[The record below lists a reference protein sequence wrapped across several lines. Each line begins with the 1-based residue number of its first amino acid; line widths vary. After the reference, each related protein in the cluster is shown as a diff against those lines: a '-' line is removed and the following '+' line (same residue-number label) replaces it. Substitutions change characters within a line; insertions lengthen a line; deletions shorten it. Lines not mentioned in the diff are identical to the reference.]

1 MEITEL
7 SLRHTNRLV
16 EDLVHARLN
25 TVDYFDYQFTNDD
38 VYEKRMNDLK
48 NRTFAREELSDYLL
62 SYHQKHFP
70 ENHTV
75 TNNIKRLKQ
84 PDSLV
89 IVGGQ
94 QAGLLTGPLYTIH
107 KIISILVLSKQQE
120 EKLSVPVIPI
130 FWVAGEDHDF
140 AEINHLLVSQNQVIK
155 KKAIKHTQSEKVPVF
170 YKELDQTECWNW
182 ICSIFETYGETDYTN
197 TLMDSLKQ
205 TLSTSKTYTQFFE
218 KLTYEM
224 FSGYGLVIMN
234 SSDPDL
240 RKMESVFFQQFIRKN
255 EEISEALLA
264 QQEFMRSVGYQPIIE
279 TEVTSANLFY
289 HHENNERSL
298 LHRAKDKTYSV
309 EENLTFT
316 EEELRHFA
324 EQTPE
329 RLSNNVVT
337 RPLMQE
343 CILPTLAFIAGPGEL
358 AYWAELKRV
367 FQVLDF
373 EMPPVVPRLNITLL
387 ERSIETDMQD
397 VEIEIEDVFT
407 RGVEQARKEWVSKK
421 EPSQMSP
428 KIEETKKQFEQ
439 IHRELRESA
448 LSIDKSLEPFL
459 MKNAYFIQAQL
470 DLLES
475 HIDKKIQQKHRV
487 EMDKFSRIGKSL
499 KPNDGFQERTW
510 NIYYYLN
517 KYGPN
522 FLDEIVQ
529 LRYSFNNHHKIVKI

>member
-1 MEITEL
+1 MEITDL

-16 EDLVHARLN
+16 EDMVHARLN
-25 TVDYFDYQFTNDD
+25 TVDYFDYQITNDD

-70 ENHTV
+70 ENHAV
-75 TNNIKRLKQ
+75 TDNIKRLKQ

-89 IVGGQ
+89 VVGGQ

-120 EKLSVPVIPI
+120 DKLSVPVIPI

-140 AEINHLLVSQNQVIK
+140 AEINHLNVSQNQVIK
-155 KKAIKHTQSEKVPVF
+155 KKAIKHTQSEKIPVY

-197 TLMDSLKQ
+197 TLMESLKQ

-218 KLTYEM
+218 KLTFEM

-255 EEISEALLA
+255 EEFSEALAA

-298 LHRAKDKTYSV
+298 LHRSKDKTYSV
-309 EENLTFT
+309 EEKVSFT
-316 EEELRHFA
+316 EEELRHLA
-324 EQTPE
+324 EQYPE
-329 RLSNNVVT
+329 KLSNNVVT

-358 AYWAELKRV
+358 TYWAELKRV
-367 FQVLDF
+367 FQVLGF

-397 VEIEIEDVFT
+397 VEIGIEDVFT
-407 RGVEQARKEWVSKK
+407 RGVENARKEWVSKK
-421 EPSQMSP
+421 EPSQMPP

-448 LSIDKSLEPFL
+448 LSIDASLEPFL

-487 EMDKFSRIGKSL
+487 EMDKFTRIGKSL
-499 KPNDGFQERTW
+499 KPNGGFQERTW

>member
-25 TVDYFDYQFTNDD
+25 TVDYFDYQITNND

-62 SYHQKHFP
+62 SYHRKHFP
-70 ENHTV
+70 ENHAV
-75 TNNIKRLKQ
+75 TENIERLKQ

-89 IVGGQ
+89 VVGGQ

-120 EKLSVPVIPI
+120 AKLSVPVIPI

-140 AEINHLLVSQNQVIK
+140 AEINHLFVSQNQVIK
-155 KKAIKHTQSEKVPVF
+155 KKAIKHTQSEKIPVF
-170 YKELDQTECWNW
+170 HKELDQKECWNW
-182 ICSIFETYGETDYTN
+182 ICSVFETFGETDYSN
-197 TLMDSLKQ
+197 TLMESLKQ

-224 FSGYGLVIMN
+224 FSEYGLVIMN
-234 SSDPDL
+234 SADPDL
-240 RKMESVFFQQFIRKN
+240 RKMESPFFQQFIRKN
-255 EEISEALLA
+255 EEMSEALEA
-264 QQEFMRSVGYQPIIE
+264 QQEFMSSAGYQPIIV
-279 TEVTSANLFY
+279 TEKTSANLFY
-289 HHENNERSL
+289 HHENHERSL
-298 LHRAKDKTYSV
+298 LHRSKDKTYSV
-309 EENLTFT
+309 EDKLTFT
-316 EEELRHFA
+316 EEELRHLA
-324 EQTPE
+324 EQCPE

-343 CILPTLAFIAGPGEL
+343 CMLPTLAFIAGPGEL
-358 AYWAELKRV
+358 TYWAELKKV
-367 FQVLDF
+367 FQVMDLK
-373 EMPPVVPRLNITLL
+373 MPPVVPRLNITIL
-387 ERSIETDMQD
+387 ERSIETDMMD
-397 VEIEIEDVFT
+397 VEIGIEDVFT
-407 RGVEQARKEWVSKK
+407 RGVEKAREEWVSKR
-421 EPSQMSP
+421 EPSRMSP
-428 KIEETKKQFEQ
+428 KIEDTKKQFEQ

-448 LSIDKSLEPFL
+448 LTIDKSLEPFL

-470 DLLES
+470 DLLNS

-487 EMDKFSRIGKSL
+487 EMEKFTRIGKSL

>member
-25 TVDYFDYQFTNDD
+25 TVDYFDYQITNND

-62 SYHQKHFP
+62 SYHRKHFP
-70 ENHTV
+70 ENHAV
-75 TNNIKRLKQ
+75 TANIERLKQ

-89 IVGGQ
+89 VVGGQ

-120 EKLSVPVIPI
+120 AELSVPVIPI

-140 AEINHLLVSQNQVIK
+140 AEINHLYVSQNQVIK
-155 KKAIKHTQSEKVPVF
+155 KKAIKHMQSEKIPVF
-170 YKELDQTECWNW
+170 HKELDKKECWNW
-182 ICSIFETYGETDYTN
+182 ICSVFETFGETDYSN
-197 TLMDSLKQ
+197 TLLASLKH

-224 FSGYGLVIMN
+224 FSEYGLVIMN
-234 SSDPDL
+234 SADPDL
-240 RKMESVFFQQFIRKN
+240 RKMESPYFQQFIRKN
-255 EEISEALLA
+255 EEISEALA
-264 QQEFMRSVGYQPIIE
+264 VQQEFMNSAGYQPIIV
-279 TEVTSANLFY
+279 TEKTSANLFY
-289 HHENNERSL
+289 HHENHERSL
-298 LHRAKDKTYSV
+298 LHRSKDKIYSV
-309 EENLTFT
+309 DDKLTFN
-316 EEELRHFA
+316 EEELRHLA
-324 EQTPE
+324 EQSPE

-358 AYWAELKRV
+358 TYWAELKKV
-367 FQVLDF
+367 FQVLDVK
-373 EMPPVVPRLNITLL
+373 MPPVVPRLNITIL
-387 ERSIETDMQD
+387 ERSIETDMMD
-397 VEIEIEDVFT
+397 VEIGIEDVFT
-407 RGVEQARKEWVSKK
+407 RGVDKAREEWVSKR
-421 EPSQMSP
+421 EPSRMTP
-428 KIEETKKQFEQ
+428 KIEDTKKQFEQ
-439 IHRELRESA
+439 IHNELRKSA
-448 LSIDKSLEPFL
+448 LTIDKSLEPFL

-470 DLLES
+470 DLLHS
-475 HIDKKIQQKHRV
+475 HIDKKIQQKHQV
-487 EMDKFSRIGKSL
+487 EMEKFTRIGKSL